1 MTEISFSNCLNKL
14 DTIIFNDE
22 DDYVDENQIRNI
34 LKEVRE
40 FIVTSIDNKKI
51 YNKQAFMLILQF
63 INYLIELSYESIT
76 NTFINYIN
84 GLRFLI
90 IKFRDNK
97 LHICKR
103 EIDFK
108 EECNSFLYNIINNDG
123 FDYYNEEEDITE

>member
-1 MTEISFSNCLNKL
+1 MTETSFSNCLNKL

-22 DDYVDENQIRNI
+22 DEYVDEKKIRDI

-40 FIVTSIDNKKI
+40 FIVSSIDNKKI

-63 INYLIELSYESIT
+63 INYLIELSYESLT

-97 LHICKR
+97 LHICNR
-103 EIDFK
+103 EIDFRN
-108 EECNSFLYNIINNDG
+108 ECNSFLYNIINNNG

>member
-14 DTIIFNDE
+14 DTILFNDE

-40 FIVTSIDNKKI
+40 FVVTSIDNKKI
-51 YNKQAFMLILQF
+51 YNKQAFMLKLQF

-97 LHICKR
+97 LNICNR

-108 EECNSFLYNIINNDG
+108 SECNSFLYNIINNDG

>member
-22 DDYVDENQIRNI
+22 DKYVDENQIRDI

-40 FIVTSIDNKKI
+40 FIVSSIGNKKI

-63 INYLIELSYESIT
+63 INYLIELSNESLT
-76 NTFINYIN
+76 NTFNNYII

-97 LHICKR
+97 LHICNR
-103 EIDFK
+103 EIDFRN
-108 EECNSFLYNIINNDG
+108 ECNSFLYNIIINNG

>member
-1 MTEISFSNCLNKL
+1 MTETSFSNCLNKL

-22 DDYVDENQIRNI
+22 DKYVDENQIRDI

-40 FIVTSIDNKKI
+40 FIVSSIDKEKI

-63 INYLIELSYESIT
+63 INYLIELSYESLT

-97 LHICKR
+97 LHICNR
-103 EIDFK
+103 EIDFRN
-108 EECNSFLYNIINNDG
+108 ECNSFLCNIINNNG

>member
-1 MTEISFSNCLNKL
+1 MTEISSSNCLNKL

-22 DDYVDENQIRNI
+22 DKYLDDNQIRDI

-51 YNKQAFMLILQF
+51 YNKQAFMLIVQF
-63 INYLIELSYESIT
+63 INYLKELSYESLT
-76 NTFINYIN
+76 NTFINYII

-97 LHICKR
+97 LHISNR

-123 FDYYNEEEDITE
+123 FDYYNEEKDITE

>member
-1 MTEISFSNCLNKL
+1 MTETSFSNCLNKL

-22 DDYVDENQIRNI
+22 VDYVDENQIRDI

-40 FIVTSIDNKKI
+40 FILSSIDNKKI
-51 YNKQAFMLILQF
+51 YNKKSFMLILQF
-63 INYLIELSYESIT
+63 INYLIELSYEPLT
-76 NTFINYIN
+76 NSFNTYIN

-97 LHICKR
+97 LNICNR

-108 EECNSFLYNIINNDG
+108 SECNSFLYNIIINDG

>member
-1 MTEISFSNCLNKL
+1 MTETSFSNCLNKL

-22 DDYVDENQIRNI
+22 VDYVDENQIRDI

-40 FIVTSIDNKKI
+40 FILSSIDNKKI
-51 YNKQAFMLILQF
+51 YNKKSFMLILQF
-63 INYLIELSYESIT
+63 INYLIELSYEPLT
-76 NTFINYIN
+76 NSFKKYIN

-97 LHICKR
+97 LNICNR

-108 EECNSFLYNIINNDG
+108 SECNSFLYNIINIDG

>member
-22 DDYVDENQIRNI
+22 DKYVDENQIRDI

-63 INYLIELSYESIT
+63 INYLIELSYESLT
-76 NTFINYIN
+76 NTFINYII

-97 LHICKR
+97 LHICNR